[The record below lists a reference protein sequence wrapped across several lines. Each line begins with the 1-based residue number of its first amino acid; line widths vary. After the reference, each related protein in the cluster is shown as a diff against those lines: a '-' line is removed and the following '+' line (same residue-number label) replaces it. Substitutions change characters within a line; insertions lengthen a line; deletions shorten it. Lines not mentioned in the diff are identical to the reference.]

1 VSCSGEAGEDRAH
14 RFTSRNPGY
23 DGAARLADALDPSI
37 GCLLPVQSEHIGQ
50 FPPCRYPLSAK
61 RASPVKLTA
70 AASIQLRM
78 VSLTG
83 TLSTFTTRKR
93 HRVTAGPAAI
103 T

>member
-1 VSCSGEAGEDRAH
+1 L
-14 RFTSRNPGY
+14 TSRNSGY
-23 DGAARLADALDPSI
+23 DDEAGLADLFDSSI
-37 GCLLPVQSEHIGQ
+37 GCLPPKQSEHIGQ
-50 FPPCRYPLSAK
+50 FPHCRYPLSAK

-93 HRVTAGPAAI
+93 HRVAAGPPVI